1 MNGGSLGGGGGI
13 GGIGSG
19 GGSGGHGNAAFS
31 LRANSNPFF
40 QMPDPLTAK
49 EYKSGWMF
57 RKCCYDADGKK
68 SAFLKRS
75 WKMFYASLRDMVL
88 YLHKDKNGTFDNV
101 TNAIR
106 IHHALAT
113 VASDYKKKQFVFR
126 LKTADWAEYLFQA
139 SNATEL
145 YDWIRTINLVAAM
158 FSSPPMPGA
167 IGSTCK
173 TFQRPLMPV
182 SKTRYTLSE
191 QCEYHRKH
199 LKQLHSDLS
208 RLDTSAHNNNNH
220 HTTLA
225 TSGASLGGGSV
236 GGGGGFMS
244 NGHATSPSTQS
255 PSSNVKDAFDKEKYI
270 YYQFEVI
277 SNKY

>member
-1 MNGGSLGGGGGI
+1 MGSVGGGGSPGGPSGGGGG
-13 GGIGSG
+13 G
-19 GGSGGHGNAAFS
+19 GGQGNAAFS
-31 LRANSNPFF
+31 FRANSNPFF

-139 SNATEL
+139 SNSNEL
-145 YDWIRTINLVAAM
+145 YDWIGTINLVAAM

-167 IGSTCK
+167 IGSNTK
-173 TFQRPLMPV
+173 TFQRPLMPA

-199 LKQLHSDLS
+199 LKQLQADLA
-208 RLDTSAHNNNNH
+208 RLDSSSAGAASPSGGGVLNGHHHHHGGNHLHHHNNLNNNH
-220 HTTLA
+220 HG
-225 TSGASLGGGSV
+225 GAGSP
-236 GGGGGFMS
+236 
-244 NGHATSPSTQS
+244 N
-255 PSSNVKDAFDKEKYI
+255 KDAFDKDKYI

-277 SNKY
+277 LIQ

>member
-1 MNGGSLGGGGGI
+1 
-13 GGIGSG
+13 
-19 GGSGGHGNAAFS
+19 
-31 LRANSNPFF
+31 
-40 QMPDPLTAK
+40 MPDPHTAK

-57 RKCCYDADGKK
+57 RKCCFDADGKK

-145 YDWIRTINLVAAM
+145 YDWIRTVNLVAAM

-167 IGSTCK
+167 IGSTK

-199 LKQLHSDLS
+199 LKQLQADLS
-208 RLDTSAHNNNNH
+208 RLDTSAHN
-220 HTTLA
+220 TTSAA
-225 TSGASLGGGSV
+225 TGASLGG
-236 GGGGGFMS
+236 FMMT
-244 NGHATSPSTQS
+244 NGHPNANTTHTPHQPPSH
-255 PSSNVKDAFDKEKYI
+255 VKDAFDKDKYV
-270 YYQFEVI
+270 YYQFEVKKK
-277 SNKY
+277 N